1 MNSSNDEK
9 KVAAKEIA
17 SAKVV
22 ARIVRCPTC
31 GKSSE
36 YSPRNPDRP
45 FCSARCRTT
54 DLGAWA
60 EGKYAVPAEP
70 SEMTEEEAN
79 LLSESL
85 GELGGD
91 HHQTIPSSE
100 QED

>member
-1 MNSSNDEK
+1 MTDDQNSKSHDNK
-9 KVAAKEIA
+9 NTAT
-17 SAKVV
+17 VV
-22 ARIVRCPTC
+22 ARIVRCPQC
-31 GKSSE
+31 GKSTE

-45 FCSARCRTT
+45 FCSERCRTS

-85 GELGGD
+85 GADPNDQPE
-91 HHQTIPSSE
+91 E
-100 QED
+100 